1 MWDETY
7 LLSELPSEEETI
19 EEVEFLWDKLQLHAG
34 SIVLDLCCGQ
44 GRHAL
49 PLAKRGCL
57 VIGLDSSRL
66 LMDEAAKEIKRRQ
79 LTRVKLVEADMRA
92 IPLHHTCDAVIN
104 LYTSFGFFNDAD
116 NLTVLSDI
124 ALALKPEGKLL
135 LEYWNPYAAAQLD
148 GTRNWWWINDD
159 VLALAEVK
167 YDAASGVLY
176 DYRTVIDLSQHEE
189 NWLRQSVLRSSLN
202 RIRFYFPPELEERLK
217 AVGLRISALY
227 GDFDGR
233 TFDLDSRRLI
243 VVAQL
248 SSQTSEVLEPS
259 EVYRNQRL

>member
-19 EEVEFLWDKLQLHAG
+19 EEVEFLWDKLQLNTG
-34 SIVLDLCCGQ
+34 SVVLDLCCGQ

-49 PLAKRGCL
+49 QLAERGCL
-57 VIGLDSSRL
+57 VIGLDSSRF
-66 LMDEAAKEIKRRQ
+66 LMDEALKEIERRQ
-79 LTRVKLVEADMRA
+79 LTRVKLVEGDMRA
-92 IPLHHTCDAVIN
+92 IPLHNVCDAVIN
-104 LYTSFGFFNDAD
+104 LYTSFGFFSDAD

-135 LEYWNPYAAAQLD
+135 LDYWNPYAVAQLD
-148 GTRNWWWINDD
+148 GTRNWWWINDEL
-159 VLALAEVK
+159 LALAEVK

-176 DYRTVIDLSQHEE
+176 DYRTVI
-189 NWLRQSVLRSSLN
+189 NLRQNEESLIRKSIN
-202 RIRFYFPPELEERLK
+202 RIRFYFPTELEERLK
-217 AVGLRISALY
+217 AVGLRILALY

-243 VVAQL
+243 VVAQKKPL
-248 SSQTSEVLEPS
+248 IIRP
-259 EVYRNQRL
+259 R